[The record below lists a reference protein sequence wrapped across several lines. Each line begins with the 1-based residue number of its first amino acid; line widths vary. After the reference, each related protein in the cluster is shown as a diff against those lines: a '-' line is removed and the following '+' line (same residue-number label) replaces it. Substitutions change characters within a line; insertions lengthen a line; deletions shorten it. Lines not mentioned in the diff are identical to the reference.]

1 MDFPLLEVTP
11 TEQLTKRDS
20 WHIVHLLTKW
30 TFFALTYFAL
40 FLRIMRG
47 CFWTWTWFNSVFWES
62 VLNKFQMY
70 DIWLYLFVCLFIYLF
85 IYLFIKVFLCIGH
98 VLNLYTPTEYRLFH
112 FRPVDFVFKLRNI
125 AMYGN

>member
-1 MDFPLLEVTP
+1 MFYEGIDFVNNGFPVIRNDTP

-30 TFFALTYFAL
+30 TFFALTYFAP

-47 CFWTWTWFNSVFWES
+47 CFWPWTWFSSVFWEF

-70 DIWLYLFVCLFIYLF
+70 DIWLYLFIYLF
-85 IYLFIKVFLCIGH
+85 VYLLKFFYV
-98 VLNLYTPTEYRLFH
+98 
-112 FRPVDFVFKLRNI
+112 
-125 AMYGN
+125 